1 MTTLITLLNSLP
13 NLSPDFHLRIE
24 NPPYMALVLEGIGLG
39 PRGLMAISVAHYGE
53 QNGDPMRDPEM
64 CFEVEFA
71 ESKVFALHPYQFQN
85 DYVGLFEQ
93 SVWEEDSCCPGN
105 HIVVHADVMKKQEA
119 FARLWDRNLK
129 AQGFL
134 RRPVEKVL

>member
-1 MTTLITLLNSLP
+1 MTTLITILNSLP

-71 ESKVFALHPYQFQN
+71 ESKVLALHPYQFQN
-85 DYVGLFEQ
+85 DYAGVYQ
-93 SVWEEDSCCPGN
+93 VAVWEEDSCCGS
-105 HIVVHADVMKKQEA
+105 HVIVQPDILREQRA
-119 FARLWDRNLK
+119 FARVWDRNLM

-134 RRPVEKVL
+134 QRPVEKVL